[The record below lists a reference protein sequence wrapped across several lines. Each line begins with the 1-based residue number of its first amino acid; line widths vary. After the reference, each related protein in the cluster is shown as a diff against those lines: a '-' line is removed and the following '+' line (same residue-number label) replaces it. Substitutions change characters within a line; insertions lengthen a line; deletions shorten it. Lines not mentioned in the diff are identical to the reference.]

1 MSARLGI
8 PGEALML
15 ATALD
20 VAVDYCNTG
29 FHVLM
34 LILQIASQGKSLNS
48 LDRGILQNR
57 ENV

>member
-1 MSARLGI
+1 
-8 PGEALML
+8 ML